1 MEFNR
6 ESLKLLPLKGDN
18 GLRTLAKKKG
28 IKMPKGKGS
37 KDDFIIAILK
47 SQPGTKYTT
56 DANPTRPAPPPPP
69 MPPLTVAL
77 AQTIAD
83 QELKYRFA
91 EGSAEEGLLLTRV
104 ERNLARAELR
114 GILDAARTF
123 ELAETSEQLNI
134 RKIEMGVEADLNLMT
149 PTDMNSAMKQAR
161 DAVAYA
167 RAVGRIGEAKRE
179 AKMTMLSADAY
190 STSGETEY
198 DSDSTSGETEYD
210 SDSWE
215 VFLEREEERR
225 VADTEMMGAEDTRT
239 KTRTSK
245 RNLER
250 VARYGSVFDKRNM
263 RSKGGENMGLDG
275 GNNPMAGFTSND
287 PYEQKI
293 QQEKEEAMEMIN
305 YGRLI
310 KRDRTL
316 DSQMDMVAYHDR
328 KAAWA
333 EKHGAAIEEE
343 KKRRALYKKQ
353 QAKKK
358 RDAKK
363 KK

>member
-6 ESLKLLPLKGDN
+6 ESLKLLPLKEAN
-18 GLRTLAKKKG
+18 GLRELAKKKG
-28 IKMPKGKGS
+28 IKMPRGKGS
-37 KDDFIIAILK
+37 KDDFITAILK
-47 SQPGTKYTT
+47 SQPGTKYTADT
-56 DANPTRPAPPPPP
+56 NPTRRAPPPPP
-69 MPPLTVAL
+69 GMPQVV
-77 AQTIAD
+77 AD

-104 ERNLARAELR
+104 ERNLARTQLR
-114 GILDAARTF
+114 GILDAERTF
-123 ELAETSEQLNI
+123 ELAQASEQLNI

-179 AKMTMLSADAY
+179 AKMTILSADAY
-190 STSGETEY
+190 SSSGETEYDYESTSGETEY
-198 DSDSTSGETEYD
+198 DSDSS
-210 SDSWE
+210 E
-215 VFLEREEERR
+215 VFFEREEERR

-250 VARYGSVFDKRNM
+250 VARYGSVFDKNRY
-263 RSKGGENMGLDG
+263 GEDMGVSG
-275 GNNPMAGFTSND
+275 GNNPMAGFRSND

-316 DSQMDMVAYHDR
+316 NSQMDMVAYHDR
-328 KAAWA
+328 KAAWT